1 MAYFYRAG
9 NLEGGLVEETAQIG
23 IFASKSPDIDQ
34 DANMT
39 PEFFQHLV
47 FGLLA
52 RKFFHRLLTLHP
64 RVRAKNV
71 TGGSSCRCLPECR
84 LHRVRV
90 ADFV

>member
-64 RVRAKNV
+64 RVRAKK
-71 TGGSSCRCLPECR
+71 RHWR
-84 LHRVRV
+84 
-90 ADFV
+90 FVLQVLAGVPIAPRPRG